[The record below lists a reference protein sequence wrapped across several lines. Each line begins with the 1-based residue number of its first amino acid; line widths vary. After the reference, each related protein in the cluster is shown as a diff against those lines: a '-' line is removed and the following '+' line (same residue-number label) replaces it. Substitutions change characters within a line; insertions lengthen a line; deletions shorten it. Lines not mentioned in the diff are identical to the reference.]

1 MSSSPC
7 SPSRRKAIVEL
18 LPGPIVGEDLANMEK
33 EDEGAKE
40 SMKKVFAPVRSGLG
54 SEQRQGQVLSVT
66 S

>member
-7 SPSRRKAIVEL
+7 SRSRGKAIVEL
-18 LPGPIVGEDLANMEK
+18 PPGPTVGEDLANMEK

-40 SMKKVFAPVRSGLG
+40 SMEKVFAPVRSGLG
-54 SEQRQGQVLSVT
+54 SEQRQEQVLSVT